1 MTAKEQ
7 ELQRQADN
15 NNNNNNDTNRSRF
28 DLLISMAKEKG
39 FEI

>member
-15 NNNNNNDTNRSRF
+15 NNNNDTWFNVN
-28 DLLISMAKEKG
+28 LLISMAKEKG

>member
-7 ELQRQADN
+7 ELQRQAD